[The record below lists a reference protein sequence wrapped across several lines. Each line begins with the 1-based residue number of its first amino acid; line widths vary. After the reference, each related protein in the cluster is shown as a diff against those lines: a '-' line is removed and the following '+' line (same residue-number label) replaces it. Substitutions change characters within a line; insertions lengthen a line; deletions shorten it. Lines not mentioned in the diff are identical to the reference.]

1 MHMRHTA
8 KLGLLGFII
17 ACNGGSGTDPTG
29 DPGSS
34 SSSATGT
41 TSATPTTGD
50 PPPTSS
56 TADPSTTTPD
66 PTTGEAATTS
76 DDTTIGD
83 TTTGDPGA
91 CGAIVTFADG
101 KQPSAELHV
110 APDGADAP
118 TCGPA
123 DAPCASIEF
132 AAGLAA
138 PGTAVRIHSG
148 TYAPD
153 QFISD
158 LAGTADAPIWIGGAP
173 GETPPVIS
181 GGSEALHLSRA
192 RYLVVHD
199 LEVVGATGNGINIDD
214 GGAVDDPEATRFVVF
229 QNLEIH
235 QIGEGGNQ
243 DCLKMSG
250 VNDYWVLDSEFYQ
263 CGAGGSA
270 IDHVGCHHGLI
281 AGNHFHD
288 NGGNAVQCK
297 GGSEDIEIRG
307 NRMVDTG
314 QRAVNMGGSTGFE
327 FFRPPL
333 QNGTPNAEARD
344 IRVIANTIV
353 GGETPLAFVGC
364 VDCAAL
370 NNTIV
375 RPHNWLLSH
384 PAGDRHHQRIRVLAG
399 LERPVRQQ
407 PRRVRP
413 RRHLDLCEHRRR
425 HGARY
430 LHLHEQPLVRG
441 RRPRP
446 VRPIRRPPHP
456 RDRRAR
462 RGGPAARRPRRRRL
476 SPHPRQ
482 PRRRLRDRLRRALGR
497 PRPPSA
503 TTTRRAA
510 APSKCPDSPRV
521 SGSRSD

>member
-1 MHMRHTA
+1 MRHTV
-8 KLGLLGFII
+8 KLGLLGLLV
-17 ACNGGSGTDPTG
+17 ACNGGSGTPTTG
-29 DPGSS
+29 EPGSS
-34 SSSATGT
+34 SSSETGT
-41 TSATPTTGD
+41 TNATPTTGD
-50 PPPTSS
+50 PQPTSG
-56 TADPSTTTPD
+56 TVPTTTTPD
-66 PTTGEAATTS
+66 PTSGTTAGS
-76 DDTTIGD
+76 GDDTTSD
-83 TTTGDPGA
+83 TTTGEPAA
-91 CGAIVTFADG
+91 CGAVVTFADG
-101 KQPSAELHV
+101 KQPTAELHV
-110 APDGADAP
+110 ATDGADGP
-118 TCGPA
+118 TCGA
-123 DAPCASIEF
+123 VDAPCGSIEF

-153 QFISD
+153 QYISD

-173 GETPPVIS
+173 DETPPVIS
-181 GGSEALHLSRA
+181 GGGEALHFSRA

-199 LEVVGATGNGINIDD
+199 LEVVGATANGINIDD

-229 QNLEIH
+229 KNLEIH

-297 GGSEDIEIRG
+297 GGSEDIEIRA
-307 NRMVDTG
+307 NRMVESG

-333 QNGTPNAEARD
+333 QMGMPNAEART

-375 RPHNWLLSH
+375 RPHNWLFRILQETVTTAEYEFL
-384 PAGDRHHQRIRVLAG
+384 PASNGLFANNVIVFDRGDISTHVNIGGDTAPDTFTFTTNLWFAADDAAQSDPSGDLPTPETGAIVGVDPQLVDLAG
-399 LERPVRQQ
+399 GDY
-407 PRRVRP
+407 
-413 RRHLDLCEHRRR
+413 HLTP
-425 HGARY
+425 GS
-430 LHLHEQPLVRG
+430 
-441 RRPRP
+441 
-446 VRPIRRPPHP
+446 
-456 RDRRAR
+456 
-462 RGGPAARRPRRRRL
+462 PAAASGTAFAAL
-476 SPHPRQ
+476 SADLDFVCYH
-482 PRRRLRDRLRRALGR
+482 D
-497 PRPPSA
+497 PPSRGA
-503 TTTRRAA
+503 FELR
-510 APSKCPDSPRV
+510 
-521 SGSRSD
+521 

>member
-1 MHMRHTA
+1 
-8 KLGLLGFII
+8 
-17 ACNGGSGTDPTG
+17 
-29 DPGSS
+29 
-34 SSSATGT
+34 
-41 TSATPTTGD
+41 
-50 PPPTSS
+50 
-56 TADPSTTTPD
+56 
-66 PTTGEAATTS
+66 
-76 DDTTIGD
+76 
-83 TTTGDPGA
+83 
-91 CGAIVTFADG
+91 
-101 KQPSAELHV
+101 
-110 APDGADAP
+110 
-118 TCGPA
+118 
-123 DAPCASIEF
+123 
-132 AAGLAA
+132 
-138 PGTAVRIHSG
+138 VRIHSG

-263 CGAGGSA
+263 CGDGGSA

-375 RPHNWLLSH
+375 RPHNWLSASCRRPSPPTNTSSCRPRTACSPTTSSCSTAATSRPMSTSAATRRPTPSPSRATCGSRPTTPPSPTH
-384 PAGDRHHQRIRVLAG
+384 PATSRPPRPARVVGVDPQLVDLAG
-399 LERPVRQQ
+399 GDYHLTPGS
-407 PRRVRP
+407 PAAASGTAFAALSAD
-413 RRHLDLCEHRRR
+413 LDLVCYH
-425 HGARY
+425 
-430 LHLHEQPLVRG
+430 
-441 RRPRP
+441 
-446 VRPIRRPPHP
+446 
-456 RDRRAR
+456 D
-462 RGGPAARRPRRRRL
+462 
-476 SPHPRQ
+476 
-482 PRRRLRDRLRRALGR
+482 
-497 PRPPSA
+497 PPSRGA
-503 TTTRRAA
+503 FEV
-510 APSKCPDSPRV
+510 P
-521 SGSRSD
+521 

>member
-1 MHMRHTA
+1 MRHTA

-29 DPGSS
+29 EPGSS
-34 SSSATGT
+34 SSATDT
-41 TSATPTTGD
+41 TSATPTTGE

-132 AAGLAA
+132 AAGLAT

-158 LAGTADAPIWIGGAP
+158 LAGTADAPIWIGGAA

-181 GGSEALHLSRA
+181 GGSEALHFSRA

-263 CGAGGSA
+263 CGDGGSA

-375 RPHNWLLSH
+375 RPHNWLLRILQETVTTNEYEFL
-384 PAGDRHHQRIRVLAG
+384 PASNGLFANNLVVFDRGDISTYVNIGGDTAPGTFTFTTNLWFAADDPAQSDPSGDLPTPETGAIVGVDPQLVDLAG
-399 LERPVRQQ
+399 GDYHLTPGS
-407 PRRVRP
+407 PAAASGTAFAALSAD
-413 RRHLDLCEHRRR
+413 LDLVCYH
-425 HGARY
+425 
-430 LHLHEQPLVRG
+430 
-441 RRPRP
+441 
-446 VRPIRRPPHP
+446 
-456 RDRRAR
+456 D
-462 RGGPAARRPRRRRL
+462 
-476 SPHPRQ
+476 
-482 PRRRLRDRLRRALGR
+482 
-497 PRPPSA
+497 PPSRGA
-503 TTTRRAA
+503 LEV
-510 APSKCPDSPRV
+510 P
-521 SGSRSD
+521 